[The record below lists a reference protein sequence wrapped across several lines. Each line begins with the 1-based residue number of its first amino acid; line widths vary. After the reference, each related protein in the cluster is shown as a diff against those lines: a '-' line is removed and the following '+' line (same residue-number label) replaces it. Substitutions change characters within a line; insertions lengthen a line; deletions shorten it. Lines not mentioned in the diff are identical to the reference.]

1 MDSTLGQE
9 IFHSTLIYT
18 QHKKAQTKEL
28 SHLHLTNLV
37 PYFKLSLLFWL
48 QNNIFYTE
56 NFWVE
61 HFSKVIFCCKPLIMA
76 RNAVQSVKTDKI
88 NNQTKQ
94 IKMKQT
100 NKQNI
105 FHSACSLNLL
115 QDSITGKLCSILI
128 LAHFVNA
135 FYFHTPFFNPWDH
148 FLFCSLFL
156 CFIILERLV
165 MCCKTVGKQG

>member
-1 MDSTLGQE
+1 MDSTLGLE

-115 QDSITGKLCSILI
+115 QDSINRKVVQHSHSSSFCQCIL
-128 LAHFVNA
+128 LSHS
-135 FYFHTPFFNPWDH
+135 FF
-148 FLFCSLFL
+148 
-156 CFIILERLV
+156 
-165 MCCKTVGKQG
+165 